1 MSSVNV
7 QNFSDARKLGNINS
21 LLGDSISRLSS
32 GTKISKPS
40 EDPSGV
46 GKVAKLSAQEKRAQA
61 AIVNVQNASSRVQ
74 MATGVLSGVHS
85 ILTRMSELSAYATDV
100 TKNPSDIATYTAE
113 FTQLQQ
119 ELRLT
124 IGGSSAEIGGQ
135 AVDSPKGMFNGNVL
149 FGENPD
155 GITIASGSQA
165 GVTLTIPETNL
176 RAGAL
181 SDLFRQDASGNF
193 LVSITDAGVSTTIS
207 DSISEVA
214 NSRSVLAGVSSRLDL
229 AASRLTVESENIGAA
244 VSRIEDTDVAT
255 ESTRLTKLN
264 ILLESGT
271 AMLTQANQTSST
283 VLKLLQI

>member
-1 MSSVNV
+1 MSSINV

-46 GKVAKLSAQEKRAQA
+46 GKVAKLTAQDKRAQA
-61 AIVNVQNASSRVQ
+61 ALINVQNASSRVQ
-74 MATGVLSGVHS
+74 MATGVLSGVYS
-85 ILTRMSELSAYATDV
+85 ILTRMAELSSYATDV
-100 TKNPSDIATYTAE
+100 TKNPDDIATYEAE

-135 AVDSPKGMFNGNVL
+135 PVDDPKGMFNGNVL
-149 FGENPD
+149 FGENPS

-165 GVTLTIPETNL
+165 GVTLSIPETNL
-176 RAGAL
+176 RTGAL

-193 LVSITDAGVSTTIS
+193 LVSISDADISTRIS

-214 NSRSVLAGVSSRLDL
+214 NTRSVLAGVSSRLDL
-229 AASRLTVESENIGAA
+229 AAGRLTVESENIGAA